1 MAWPEETA
9 LMSWWGEVARMRNR
23 VVQITVLAVLLLLML
38 FVQGCQLLPR
48 EEIEEAPALLPPP
61 QERRNLVQVVR
72 GYISEEMRK
81 SARAEAVKEQFLAFT
96 QAGRVKEV
104 RVEYNQWVEEG
115 EILAMLETGDLEYNL
130 KRAELDLESA
140 RISLEKTKLEK
151 QLGGNISDL
160 DLRQQEINFQ
170 RTLLSYERIKEQY
183 EAATLRAP
191 FAGRVTTVAVKPGD
205 QIREY
210 QDLIRISD
218 PYKLELVVDVTVSDL
233 DKLQP
238 GLPVRL
244 EYTRGNWI
252 TGKVVKVPKRGD
264 KLPDG
269 EQDRRVI
276 IVMDDPNV
284 EFQFRALH
292 SVVILVRENPDALKV
307 SRSAIREYFGRIYV
321 RKVDGDLTTE
331 VDVQTGIESTTEVE
345 ILVGL
350 QEGDLLVS
358 K

>member
-1 MAWPEETA
+1 MC
-9 LMSWWGEVARMRNR
+9 RR
-23 VVQITVLAVLLLLML
+23 VVQITVLAVLLLIML
-38 FVQGCQLLPR
+38 FVQGCEILPR
-48 EEIEEAPALLPPP
+48 EKVEEAPALLPPP

-72 GYISEEMRK
+72 GYIAEEMRK

-96 QAGRVKEV
+96 QPGRVKEV

-115 EILAMLETGDLEYNL
+115 EILAMLETDPDNL
-130 KRAELDLESA
+130 KRAELDLESTA
-140 RISLEKTKLEK
+140 LHPEKTKLERE
-151 QLGGNISDL
+151 LGGNISDL

-170 RTLLSYERIKEQY
+170 RTLLSFERIKEQY
-183 EAATLRAP
+183 EAAALRAP
-191 FAGRVTTVAVKPGD
+191 FRGRVTTVAVKPGD
-205 QIREY
+205 TVREY
-210 QDLIRISD
+210 QDLIKISD
-218 PYKLELVVDVTVSDL
+218 PNNLELVVEVTVSDL

-252 TGKVVKVPKRGD
+252 TGKVIKVPKRGD

-269 EQDRRVI
+269 EQDRRVLI
-276 IVMDDPNV
+276 EMDDPNV

-307 SRSAIREYFGRIYV
+307 NRSAIREYFGRVYV

-331 VDVQTGIESTTEVE
+331 VDVLTGIESTTEVE
-345 ILVGL
+345 ILEGL
-350 QEGDLLVS
+350 KEGDWLVS